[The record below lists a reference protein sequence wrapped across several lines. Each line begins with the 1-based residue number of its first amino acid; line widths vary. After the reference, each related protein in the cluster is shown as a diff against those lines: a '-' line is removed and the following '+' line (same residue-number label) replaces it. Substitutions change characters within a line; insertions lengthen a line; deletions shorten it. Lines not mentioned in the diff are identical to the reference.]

1 MTTEQS
7 IGFVDQIPKGE
18 GRTFKLGELKIAVFH
33 TRAGEVFARQAQC
46 PHRDGPL
53 SDGLLGADKVVC
65 PCMTGFLSCER
76 DAASAMI
83 AACKSFLHGCGGWN
97 STDYCVSTQFPNA
110 RWSTRF

>member
-65 PCMTGFLSCER
+65 PLHDRVFELRTGRCIGH
-76 DAASAMI
+76 D
-83 AACKSFLHGCGGWN
+83 C
-97 STDYCVSTQFPNA
+97 CVQIFPA
-110 RWSTRF
+110 RLAEDGTVLITA